1 MITHQS
7 HIGTA
12 GTIPVAANKA
22 YLIISIFAL
31 ICCFAQGAFGS
42 TEVTDH
48 PESVG
53 GQAEVASQVTP
64 QVVEQNSLSVTDP
77 VDQPNSTEGSE
88 YMDAMA
94 ENLIAE
100 ISQQETVSPAPA
112 ILSPVTENDYGKPY
126 SSSGSIWLGA
136 MGWVII
142 FILASLVI
150 SPLAMRSYTSIAG
163 IAPFV
168 IGGAFGGLMHEI
180 EKGGRKY
187 TSATVNGA
195 ILGFLMPL
203 AIALIGPLG
212 IYYFAGRPLLHKLGD
227 AEAVLCCTKTEYWRL
242 DELKVSGDGRWLA
255 IVTDTPKPVFS
266 ERTSENLAYLIDLN
280 NARFIDWPGTSS
292 LRYQEV
298 HTPKEIEG
306 GLMAIDFD
314 AEKGGLLARYG
325 AEYINETRH
334 YGTQRIETGS
344 LGLKN
349 LQLAAVDPQIPLR
362 YQLIAQAD
370 DHFDV
375 EDQQSGD
382 RFSINVSP
390 GWARYEI
397 SGDGRVLAL
406 IHPEVDSSS
415 SLWAFLS
422 SVFVGRWEVEF
433 WDLEQR
439 KLVKRYTQYL
449 FDINRW
455 IDKDLF
461 TKRHRTF
468 LHGTLDGR
476 RWFHINSNDNSI
488 TVFDLSD
495 KVRPALST
503 RSNPPPVAHIAA
515 R

>member
-7 HIGTA
+7 HIGT
-12 GTIPVAANKA
+12 TSAAKKKVC
-22 YLIISIFAL
+22 LIISIFAL
-31 ICCFAQGAFGS
+31 ICCFAPGALGS
-42 TEVTDH
+42 TESTDH
-48 PESVG
+48 PGS
-53 GQAEVASQVTP
+53 A
-64 QVVEQNSLSVTDP
+64 VEQVEVSNQATHQVSDANALSATDP
-77 VDQPNSTEGSE
+77 VDQLNSTDGSG

-94 ENLIAE
+94 ENVIAE

-112 ILSPVTENDYGKPY
+112 ILNPVTENDYGKPY

-142 FILASLVI
+142 FILLTLVI
-150 SPLAMRSYTSIAG
+150 SPLAMRTYTSIAG

-195 ILGFLMPL
+195 ISGFLMPL

-212 IYYFAGRPLLHKLGD
+212 IYYYAGRPLLHKLGD
-227 AEAVLCCTKTEYWRL
+227 AEAVLCCTKTEHWRL

-266 ERTSENLAYLIDLN
+266 ERTSENLAYLVDLK
-280 NARFIDWPGTSS
+280 NARFIDWPGTNS
-292 LRYQEV
+292 RHYQEV
-298 HTPKEIEG
+298 HTPKREG
-306 GLMAIDFD
+306 STGGVIDVGFD
-314 AEKGGLLARYG
+314 TEKGGLLAYYG
-325 AEYINETRH
+325 NEYFNETRH
-334 YGTQRIETGS
+334 YGAQRIETGS

-349 LQLAAVDPQIPLR
+349 FQLAGTDPQIPLR
-362 YQLIAQAD
+362 YQLIAQMD
-370 DHFDV
+370 DRFDV
-375 EDQQSGD
+375 QDQQSGD
-382 RFSINVSP
+382 KFSINVSP
-390 GWARYEI
+390 GWERYEI

-406 IHPEVDSSS
+406 IHPEVDSGSS
-415 SLWAFLS
+415 PWAFLK

-439 KLVKRYTQYL
+439 KRVKRYTQYL

-455 IDKDLF
+455 VDKDLF
-461 TKRHRTF
+461 TKQHRTF

-488 TVFDLSD
+488 TIFDLSD
-495 KVRPALST
+495 RVQPALST
-503 RSNPPPVAHIAA
+503 RANPPLVAHLAS